1 MSAPNTT
8 SSMSTACGGSLP
20 NDSVVSL
27 IGFLRVLPE
36 ILCDEE
42 AKGSIS

>member
-1 MSAPNTT
+1 
-8 SSMSTACGGSLP
+8 STACGGSLP

-27 IGFLRVLPE
+27 TGFLRELPE
-36 ILCDEE
+36 ILRDEE